1 MRQQKQPPKPSFLD
15 AATHDGMIRTG
26 MKKLDD
32 EDQGYP
38 DEDPLQL
45 VFPKQYSFLRKI
57 LPFGSCTLLSI
68 NRVCVLNSY
77 KN

>member
-32 EDQGYP
+32 ED
-38 DEDPLQL
+38 PLQL
-45 VFPKQYSFLRKI
+45 I
-57 LPFGSCTLLSI
+57 LLSI
-68 NRVCVLNSY
+68 NRVCTA
-77 KN
+77 

>member
-32 EDQGYP
+32 EDPGVNISQKAGR
-38 DEDPLQL
+38 L
-45 VFPKQYSFLRKI
+45 
-57 LPFGSCTLLSI
+57 LPE
-68 NRVCVLNSY
+68 
-77 KN
+77 